1 MNFSGA
7 FFHSADQEIL
17 TGLRQGGLGK
27 TKAEETLFNRYS
39 YFIKE
44 GIYKYSLTEDESFD
58 VYADTILAGLEKII
72 NGSYE
77 GRSSLKTWLYQ
88 IFHHKI
94 VDFIRKKTTN
104 KNSDHRTDA
113 IEDLKIQVSDGVKSI
128 LQKLIEKTDLDV
140 LRSRLGEIGEDC
152 RQMLSRWAEGYSDKE
167 IAQALNYKTADVAKT
182 SRMRCLEKL
191 RRLYKQ

>member
-1 MNFSGA
+1 MREDLPLKPGCTK
-7 FFHSADQEIL
+7 FFTIRL
-17 TGLRQGGLGK
+17 L
-27 TKAEETLFNRYS
+27 TLF
-39 YFIKE
+39 E
-44 GIYKYSLTEDESFD
+44 
-58 VYADTILAGLEKII
+58 
-72 NGSYE
+72 
-77 GRSSLKTWLYQ
+77 
-88 IFHHKI
+88 
-94 VDFIRKKTTN
+94 KKTTN
-104 KNSDHRTDA
+104 KNSVHRTDA